1 VVADL
6 ARLLLER
13 GERPAILT
21 RGFART
27 RPTAGVTIVSNGT
40 TILADVAAAGDEPLM
55 LARALPG
62 VAVLVGADRFLSG
75 QLAERELGV
84 TVHVLDDGFQHVTLA
99 RDVDLILADES
110 DLTDRV
116 LPAGRLREPLANA
129 SVADAVLVT
138 TDKPGGVAHVAHA
151 LGVEAAFRVTRVI
164 HLARALGTPSESI
177 GSGAPVMAFAGI
189 AKPERFFSDLTASG
203 RRPVDTMTFPDH
215 HPYTQ
220 RDIDR
225 IAERARSAGAAV
237 ALTTEKDAVRLEG
250 LDLTGLRIAAIPLTA
265 TIEPADQ
272 FAQWF
277 FDRLRAA
284 SGTYGVSGF
293 SRTV

>member
-1 VVADL
+1 MGGTGKTHVVAEV
-6 ARLLLER
+6 ARLLIAH

-27 RPTAGVTIVSNGT
+27 RPTPGVTIVSNGT
-40 TILADVAAAGDEPLM
+40 SILTDVAAAGDEPMM

-84 TVHVLDDGFQHVTLA
+84 TVHILDDGFQHVTLA
-99 RDVDLILADES
+99 RDVDLILVDES
-110 DLTDRV
+110 DLSDRV

-138 TDKPGGVAHVAHA
+138 TDEPGGVARVARA
-151 LGVEAAFRVTRVI
+151 LGVESAFRVMRVI
-164 HLARALGTPSESI
+164 HSARALGAP
-177 GSGAPVMAFAGI
+177 SGAIAGHAPILAFAGI

-203 RRPVDTMTFPDH
+203 RQPAETMTFPDH

-225 IAERARSAGAAV
+225 IAERARAAGAARV
-237 ALTTEKDAVRLEG
+237 LTTEKDAVRLEG
-250 LDLTGLRIAAIPLTA
+250 LDLTGLRVAAIPLTA
-265 TIEPADQ
+265 TIEPTHQ
-272 FAQWF
+272 FAEWLF
-277 FDRLRAA
+277 ERLRQ
-284 SGTYGVSGF
+284 GQ
-293 SRTV
+293 